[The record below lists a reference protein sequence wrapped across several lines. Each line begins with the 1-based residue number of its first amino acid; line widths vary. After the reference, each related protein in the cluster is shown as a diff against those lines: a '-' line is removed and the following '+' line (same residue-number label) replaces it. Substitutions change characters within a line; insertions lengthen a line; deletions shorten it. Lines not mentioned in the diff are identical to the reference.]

1 MSYQFSISDMGL
13 RLIKAYEGYVPDGRL
28 MRDGRKIVGYGR
40 VTSDL
45 NMVVS
50 QSDAST
56 MLKDDLA
63 SIEDMVNTNIH
74 ASMTQSQFDA
84 LCSLAYSI
92 GPKAF
97 LSSTVLHAM
106 NRGEVISAAN
116 GFDGWRL
123 GNIDGQ
129 IYVVD
134 ALVRRRT
141 AEKALFLRPS
151 LRTVPA
157 PHEAL
162 PALQDD
168 RKTSENV
175 AKLSNAVR
183 AEQSTNSN
191 VVSLYSADESPS
203 QATQEDLTFE
213 GSVESSAGAVDEG
226 LGESLDESSDP
237 AEILTLTTESDGQ
250 YNSPIAEAAAEV
262 SERLDALM
270 DKNGEKND
278 DSWPESL
285 VEQEEPPIEFPI
297 DDPAIDDVSSEYS
310 NLENNDDYLEDG
322 NLKSTE
328 FHDEDGRYA
337 SADKYIQPGTTTAKQ
352 NLWTFVTMIVLG
364 LSAAIGGFWANM
376 KSSMFFGDLSPLIW
390 SAGVAIGVLLFL
402 MGLYYLSKQLFGKA
416 GI

>member
-1 MSYQFSISDMGL
+1 MSYQFNISDMGL

-45 NMVVS
+45 NMIVS
-50 QSDAST
+50 ESDAIS

-63 SIEDMVNTNIH
+63 SIEDLVNTNIH

-97 LSSTVLHAM
+97 LGSTVLHAM

-123 GNIDGQ
+123 GNIDGH

-141 AEKALFLRPS
+141 AEKALFLRPT

-162 PALQDD
+162 PAFQDES
-168 RKTSENV
+168 KTSESI

-183 AEQSTNSN
+183 TNVDADSN
-191 VVSLYSADESPS
+191 VVSLY
-203 QATQEDLTFE
+203 
-213 GSVESSAGAVDEG
+213 GKESSVPDSEVFNTH
-226 LGESLDESSDP
+226 EEQTD
-237 AEILTLTTESDGQ
+237 ILTLTADAETT
-250 YNSPIAEAAAEV
+250 YTSPIAEAAAEV
-262 SERLDALM
+262 SDRLDALM
-270 DKNGEKND
+270 DKEADKND
-278 DSWPESL
+278 DPWPESL
-285 VEQEEPPIEFPI
+285 VEEEVPAVDFADDELVHEDRQEF
-297 DDPAIDDVSSEYS
+297 ASHNEYVETD
-310 NLENNDDYLEDG
+310 NLET
-322 NLKSTE
+322 TE
-328 FHDEDGRYA
+328 FHDVDGRYA
-337 SADKYIQPGTTTAKQ
+337 SADKYIQPGVTTAKQ

-364 LSAAIGGFWANM
+364 LSAALGGFWANM

-402 MGLYYLSKQLFGKA
+402 MGLYYLAKQLFGKS